1 VDRAIQRFAIRPAAA
16 LYRIHYGA
24 IGHSYDAIF
33 GDYMMGA
40 EEITVEDPYIR
51 TQHQIVNFLRFCETA
66 VRISKPKRIMLVT
79 KFDSDQEKDEAMAK
93 LFTIAD
99 SLKQH
104 DVQLEIKTD
113 GRLHDREVR
122 LGSGWTIKVGRGFD
136 IYQRPDDWLTVGAN
150 DLNLRPCLE
159 TTVDVFPANGR

>member
-1 VDRAIQRFAIRPAAA
+1 
-16 LYRIHYGA
+16 
-24 IGHSYDAIF
+24 
-33 GDYMMGA
+33 
-40 EEITVEDPYIR
+40 
-51 TQHQIVNFLRFCETA
+51 
-66 VRISKPKRIMLVT
+66 
-79 KFDSDQEKDEAMAK
+79 MAK

-104 DVQLEIKTD
+104 DVQLEIKTN

-122 LGSGWTIKVGRGFD
+122 LSSGWTIKIGRGFD

-159 TTVDVFPANGR
+159 TTVDVFPANAR